1 MPLPDASKKSP
12 RVYTLLQNTD
22 LDNVTFANV
31 QATGNPIAIEEM
43 NEDEMRRLVLVNL
56 CRLVVAGEW
65 NGLLTAAS
73 GGGGIPFGANPG
85 TALAGAGG
93 NETQRTIGFHT
104 ASGSTAS
111 AGFVDTVYTVAS
123 YFPFWSG
130 PGGTMDSLTLLLET
144 SGTEDFSFAIYSS
157 DDDLPASRMAAQ
169 SAVDCGSAATI
180 TTDISGLSIV
190 LEEDTIYYVG
200 MVTTTNGGSDR
211 PSLNTVSYN
220 NHRYASSFPLTSTA
234 TEDHAINVER
244 CSETGITG
252 ATLPATVTTGNL
264 ISYEAS
270 VAYAT
275 PKMSFIYS

>member
-1 MPLPDASKKSP
+1 MRAEDRKPSK
-12 RVYTLLQNTD
+12 RVFPLLQNLD
-22 LDNVTFANV
+22 LDNVTFS
-31 QATGNPIAIEEM
+31 QLQSTGNSISIEDM
-43 NEDEMRRLVLVNL
+43 NEQELQDLVLVNL
-56 CRLVVAGEW
+56 ARLCVSSEW
-65 NGLLTAAS
+65 TGLLEAG

-111 AGFVDTVYTVAS
+111 TGFADTTYTIAS

-157 DDDLPASRMAAQ
+157 TDDLPATRMAAQ
-169 SAVDCGSAATI
+169 TDVDCGSAATI
-180 TTDISGLSIV
+180 TTDISGLSIA

-200 MVTTTNGGSDR
+200 IILLTNSGGDR
-211 PSLNTVSYN
+211 PSLNCVSYN

-244 CSETGITG
+244 CSETGVTG
-252 ATLPATVTTGNL
+252 AALPATVTTGNL

-270 VAYAT
+270 ISYAT